1 MCETPGLYPLPMCS
15 LNSLVSDSLRP
26 SGPSPPGSSVHGIL
40 QTRNTGVGS
49 HSLFQG
55 VFPTQGLNQHLLC
68 LLHWQA
74 GSLPLAP
81 PGKPRQYLLLGTFSV
96 IFGAFLKSLASL
108 FGEIC
113 QNHSK
118 ILTASSR
125 IALIIHPRS
134 LNTYSVC

>member
-74 GSLPLAP
+74 GSLPSAP
-81 PGKPRQYLLLGTFSV
+81 PGKPKHILAAYKIPKIQCNCRLNKAQSRFILQKQNNQSYRKPSPHP
-96 IFGAFLKSLASL
+96 KSGISHETWRYHL
-108 FGEIC
+108 
-113 QNHSK
+113 
-118 ILTASSR
+118 
-125 IALIIHPRS
+125 
-134 LNTYSVC
+134 